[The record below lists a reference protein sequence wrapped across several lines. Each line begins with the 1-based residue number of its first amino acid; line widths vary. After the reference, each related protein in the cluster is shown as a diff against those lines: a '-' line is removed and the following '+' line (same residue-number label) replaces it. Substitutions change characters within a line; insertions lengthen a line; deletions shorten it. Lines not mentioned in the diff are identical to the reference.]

1 MAVLVNTTLG
11 LDISVYDQLAAELTD
26 TVKAA
31 PGFHTHAAYPVEGG
45 FIVTEIWDSAED
57 HRAFFDSAVRPNIPD
72 GVPLEL
78 QVIELRN
85 TVGV

>member
-11 LDISVYDQLAAELTD
+11 LDISVYDQLAAQLAD
-26 TVKAA
+26 TVKAS
-31 PGFHTHAAYPVEGG
+31 PGFRTHAAYPVEGG
-45 FIVTEIWDSAED
+45 FVVTEIWDSAED
-57 HRAFFDSAVRPNIPD
+57 HRAFFDSAVRPNVPD
-72 GVPLEL
+72 GVPLEI